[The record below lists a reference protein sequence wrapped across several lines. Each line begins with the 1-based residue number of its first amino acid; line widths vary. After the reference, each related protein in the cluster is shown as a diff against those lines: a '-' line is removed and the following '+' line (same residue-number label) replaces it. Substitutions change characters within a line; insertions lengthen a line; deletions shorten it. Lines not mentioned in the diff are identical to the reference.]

1 MTKKKWSRFLVALL
15 VLTMSVWTLA
25 GCGGSGEEETAT
37 DDGTYSASEVTSD
50 MSMAEEVQAYYDAV
64 DMDYALKQTKKLAY
78 SWEEFGEYRLLP
90 QSRSAVRFMLTVQ
103 STYRTSGSSSGSY
116 QKQVISVW
124 S

>member
-1 MTKKKWSRFLVALL
+1 MTKKKWRRFLVALL

-64 DMDYALKQTKKLAY
+64 DMDYALKQTKKLA
-78 SWEEFGEYRLLP
+78 
-90 QSRSAVRFMLTVQ
+90 
-103 STYRTSGSSSGSY
+103 
-116 QKQVISVW
+116 KN
-124 S
+124 